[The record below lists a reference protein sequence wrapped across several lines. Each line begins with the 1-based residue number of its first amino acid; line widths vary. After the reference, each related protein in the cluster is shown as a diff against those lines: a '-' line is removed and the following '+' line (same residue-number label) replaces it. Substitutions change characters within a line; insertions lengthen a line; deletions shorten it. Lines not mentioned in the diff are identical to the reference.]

1 MNEQNLKIVLA
12 YYDAISNKCPQLA
25 AEYLAEEVQLTT
37 PLAAISGKSTV
48 VPALTGFSNAIEGIE
63 IRAKFTKEN
72 QVMLAY
78 NIIFPQPIG
87 SLRAAG
93 LFTIKNN
100 LINNIELFYDSKQV
114 ETKRDEIFKKSK

>member
-37 PLAAISGKSTV
+37 PLAAIAGKRTV

-93 LFTIKNN
+93 LFN
-100 LINNIELFYDSKQV
+100 
-114 ETKRDEIFKKSK
+114 